1 MSIGLVELGFKYKMA
16 FLRKRTVGV
25 KLLEAVEV
33 TYGSPFIFFIIIYR
47 NYSVNSG
54 VE

>member
-25 KLLEAVEV
+25 KLLEAV
-33 TYGSPFIFFIIIYR
+33 TYGSPFIFFIIYR
-47 NYSVNSG
+47 NHSVNSG

>member
-16 FLRKRTVGV
+16 FLRKRTVEV
-25 KLLEAVEV
+25 KLLEAV